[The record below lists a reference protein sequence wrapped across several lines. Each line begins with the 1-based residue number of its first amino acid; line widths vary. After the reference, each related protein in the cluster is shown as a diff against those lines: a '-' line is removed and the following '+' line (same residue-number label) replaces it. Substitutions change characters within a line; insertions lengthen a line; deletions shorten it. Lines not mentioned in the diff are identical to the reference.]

1 MMASFEAKAAAA
13 GASAS
18 VLFVVKIMDLVV
30 AREPSIFLPGKKG
43 HDRPGGGDGGGG
55 RGSVA
60 GWQQREAGAEEGAST
75 GKPAA
80 SM

>member
-13 GASAS
+13 EASAS
-18 VLFVVKIMDLVV
+18 SPVSH
-30 AREPSIFLPGKKG
+30 PFLPGKKG

-75 GKPAA
+75 GKPAT